1 MFAFNHSHFC
11 EICDVKKGI
20 RKGIEKTKMR
30 GWKKQVRMVKEDVL
44 RIEKNG
50 HPPPLKT
57 KKTPLHMP
65 VLEKVTVETDHQRRA
80 FNFSFRLF
88 AFVFSCVFE
97 VFITKDEDEKGK
109 T

>member
-20 RKGIEKTKMR
+20 RKGIEKTKLR

-57 KKTPLHMP
+57 KKRHLCIC
-65 VLEKVTVETDHQRRA
+65 LYLRKA
-80 FNFSFRLF
+80 L
-88 AFVFSCVFE
+88 
-97 VFITKDEDEKGK
+97 
-109 T
+109 